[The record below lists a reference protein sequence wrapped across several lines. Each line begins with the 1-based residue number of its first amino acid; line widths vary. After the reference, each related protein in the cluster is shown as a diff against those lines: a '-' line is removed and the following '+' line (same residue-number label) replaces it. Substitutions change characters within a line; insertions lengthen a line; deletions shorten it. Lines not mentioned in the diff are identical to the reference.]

1 MRRGALVGFVLLL
14 VVVALVLY
22 LSAENW
28 KSVAPQVKEV
38 MAAEGSPE
46 TLLEEGSSQEGAG
59 GAGHLPGLGEMKAET
74 DEHAKAL
81 EEALAASAE

>member
-14 VVVALVLY
+14 VVVAIVLY

-28 KSVAPQVKEV
+28 KSVTPQVKEI
-38 MAAEGSPE
+38 MSEEASAG
-46 TLLEEGSSQEGAG
+46 TLLDEEGSE
-59 GAGHLPGLGEMKAET
+59 AGHLPGLSEMKAET